1 MKFYLKFTGAK
12 ARHSKQNLG
21 LQTPDSKN
29 QTNVTMCWSHHSFA
43 TEKKEVDEKL

>member
-1 MKFYLKFTGAK
+1 MKFQKFSGATT
-12 ARHSKQNLG
+12 RYSKQNLG

-43 TEKKEVDEKL
+43 TEKKEVEENL